1 MGAQKNSP
9 LAVDS
14 FHGGAPRYC
23 YCCQGKVPLPKGP
36 WLTSHPNANFQV
48 WLYDKYLPAERT
60 PAVLLA
66 PDVPSLALGSGGVA

>member
-1 MGAQKNSP
+1 MELIVFMAGCLDIAIVATAK
-9 LAVDS
+9 L
-14 FHGGAPRYC
+14 
-23 YCCQGKVPLPKGP
+23 PLPKGP

-66 PDVPSLALGSGGVA
+66 PDVPSLALGSGGVV